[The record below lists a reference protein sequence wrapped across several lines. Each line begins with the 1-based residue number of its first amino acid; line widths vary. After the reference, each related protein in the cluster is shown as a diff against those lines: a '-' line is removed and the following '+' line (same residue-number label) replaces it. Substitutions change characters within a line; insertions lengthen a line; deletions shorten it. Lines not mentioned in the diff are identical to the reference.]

1 MAVYTVSN
9 TGGNIN
15 AGATYVGGVAPT
27 SADTIAFTVTSGQL
41 TVNTN
46 FTIAGIDFTNYVNT
60 ITFVGNLAVNGN
72 ITLASGMSFAGA
84 STLGFICN
92 ETATLT
98 SNGVTLPNNLS
109 LFGISKTYTF
119 ADSWTVYRL
128 QSANNHIKNGSSINV
143 IESLVNSTNSTG
155 TTVIN
160 LTGSAVAWSGAGLV
174 SNLVINTTGTCT
186 VTGTVGAYNLTHIAG
201 TVITTGSTLSCA
213 NSNVTWDTSS
223 ITWNNVTLGAG
234 VITLTSDLNMS
245 GTLTMA
251 AANFVT
257 IVTSNIN
264 CSGSISMPN
273 QSVSGSI
280 TINLTGTGTWSGV
293 GQLRT
298 NLNINTAGTITIAG
312 TVGYNTGTLTHIAG
326 TVVTTGSQLNVAGSA
341 TLNISGINLNNIA
354 FAGTITVT
362 LLSDLNVY
370 GLWTVSNPLTLN
382 GFNINIYGSIT
393 ITSSSQGTTV
403 VNALGTGTYNINV
416 INNNMNINTAG
427 TITFLS
433 GTTFYYGVNTLRY
446 ITGTVVTTNHT
457 LAIQN
462 SCTLNTSGMTWNNVS
477 NFAAGIVTLTS
488 NLNLSGTFRT
498 QTATGT
504 LNGFNV
510 NCSGSLLVDIGN
522 NTTSGTTLVNLTGT
536 GTWSGVGGGTFRS
549 NLTIKTGANI
559 TISGSVTYNTG
570 TLTVEP
576 GAVVN
581 TGGSTI
587 VIIGTVTTTFNTGN
601 IRFFNI
607 ILGGSSTGPVLQ
619 LNSPLYITGTA
630 TLGASSQ
637 NVTIN
642 GSPVYIESGTLTSGP
657 GNGGG
662 ILGTSQIIATGDG
675 LTYLDS
681 ADKLPGFNG
690 QGTWRLPITINIRG
704 TFLMFGRLVI
714 STGGSLNIQ
723 NGNVE
728 NRDGLIN
735 RSSLS
740 VQANTTLTNVHKCK
754 FKIITIT
761 AGVTLTMNEFFTG
774 SPEFKSII
782 RSTTTANYTVT
793 FTDIV
798 PKRAFHV
805 NVRNCNVTQTLV
817 RNQLNIINRDGNAGF
832 NTGIIFGESGMC
844 GFPLNKFPTEVSYPT
859 DNGFKNGF
867 N

>member
-1 MAVYTVSN
+1 MAVFTVAN
-9 TGGNIN
+9 GGGNIN

-27 SADTIAFTVTSGQL
+27 SSDTIDFTSTSGQL
-41 TVNTN
+41 TVNVN

-60 ITFVGNLAVNGN
+60 ITFVGNLTVNGN

-109 LFGISKTYTF
+109 LIGISKTYTF
-119 ADSWTVYRL
+119 ADTWTVAAF
-128 QSANNHIKNGSSINV
+128 SNANPHTLNGSSVEVQGNFVCAQEIIGTTIINL
-143 IESLVNSTNSTG
+143 IGTG
-155 TTVIN
+155 T
-160 LTGSAVAWSGAGLV
+160 WSSSGRVGNKL
-174 SNLVINTTGTCT
+174 NINTSGTIT
-186 VTGTVGAYNLTHIAG
+186 VNGTVSASDLTYVSG
-201 TVITTGSTLSCA
+201 TVVTTGSTLSCA
-213 NSNVTWDTSS
+213 NSSATWDTSA
-223 ITWNNVTLGAG
+223 IIWNNVTLGAG

-264 CSGSISMPN
+264 CSGSISLPN

-280 TINLTGTGTWSGV
+280 TINLTGTGTWSGT
-293 GQLRT
+293 GQIKT
-298 NLNINTAGTITIAG
+298 NLNINTVGTITIAG
-312 TVGYNTGTLTHIAG
+312 TVAFNTGTLTYTSG
-326 TVVTTGSQLNVAGSA
+326 TVVTTGSQLNVTASA
-341 TLNISGINLNNIA
+341 TLDISGINLNKIV
-354 FAGTITVT
+354 FGGTITVT

-370 GLWTVSNPLTLN
+370 GLWQVSNPLTLN

-393 ITSSSQGTTV
+393 IFSSSQGTTV

-416 INNNMNINTAG
+416 IYNNMNINTAG

-433 GTTFYYGVNTLRY
+433 GSNFYYGVNTLTY
-446 ITGTVVTTNHT
+446 IAGTVITTNHT
-457 LAIQN
+457 LSIQS
-462 SCTLNTSGMTWNNVS
+462 SCTLNTSGITWNNVS
-477 NFAAGIVTLTS
+477 NFATGIVTLTS

-510 NCSGSLLVDIGN
+510 NCSGNLLVDSGN

-536 GTWSGVGGGTFRS
+536 GTWSGSGIFR
-549 NLTIKTGANI
+549 NILTIKTGANI
-559 TISGSVTYNTG
+559 TINGLVNYNTG

-576 GAVVN
+576 DAVVN

-587 VIIGTVTTTFNTGN
+587 QIGATVTTTFDIGN
-601 IRFFNI
+601 IKLFNI
-607 ILGGSSTGPVLQ
+607 ILGGFSTVPILQ

-630 TLGASSQ
+630 TLGGSSQ
-637 NVTIN
+637 TATIN
-642 GSPVYIESGTLTSGP
+642 GSPIYIESGRLTSGP
-657 GNGGG
+657 GNGGW
-662 ILGTSQIIATGDG
+662 ILGTSQIIATGDRF
-675 LTYLDS
+675 TYLDS
-681 ADKLPGFNG
+681 ETSVNNG
-690 QGTWRLPITINIRG
+690 QGVWRIPITVNASY
-704 TFLMFGRLVI
+704 FLMTGRLVL
-714 STGGSLNIQ
+714 STGGNLTINSNR
-723 NGNVE
+723 VE
-728 NRDGLIN
+728 NLANFRNLPGLI
-735 RSSLS
+735 
-740 VQANTTLTNVHKCK
+740 VQASMSLINVHKCK
-754 FKIITIT
+754 FKNITIT

-782 RSTTTANYTVT
+782 RSTSTANYTVT
-793 FTDIV
+793 FTDRV
-798 PKRAFHV
+798 PKKSFHV

-859 DNGFKNGF
+859 DNGFKNGL